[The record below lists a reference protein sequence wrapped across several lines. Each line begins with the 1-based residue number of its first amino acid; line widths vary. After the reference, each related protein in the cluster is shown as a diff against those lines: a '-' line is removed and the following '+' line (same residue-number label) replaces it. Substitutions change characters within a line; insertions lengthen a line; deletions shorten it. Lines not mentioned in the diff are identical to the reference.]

1 MKNTNK
7 LFGLQEEVQKERDA
21 FLQKK
26 KVKRDPY
33 IDNAVKSITFSGK
46 RFLGKNSAGR
56 NVWIE
61 LRLDKSSLDLD
72 ISTNYDLNS
81 LLENGARLAMSRL
94 SRKINSRVSSIDID
108 NALKID
114 RKNAGGMITPARVKY
129 IQKLQYASELKSRPA
144 FIDEKP
150 TKLFFQYAASCIYP
164 GDLNETTGF
173 RWHDVASLW
182 PLPSGEYF
190 TMEIFP
196 QVRN

>member
-26 KVKRDPY
+26 KEKRDPY
-33 IDNAVKSITFSGK
+33 IDNAVKSSTYGGR

-61 LRLDKSSLDLD
+61 LRLDKSSLNLD

-94 SRKINSRVSSIDID
+94 SRKFNSRVTSMDID

-144 FIDEKP
+144 FIDGKP

-182 PLPSGEYF
+182 SLPSSEYF

-196 QVRN
+196 QLRN